1 MNTVTYRKGENGS
14 VPGRCERFYS
24 MSSEWFFATRE
35 GSSVG
40 PFATLE
46 SANMGLDDYLDFMA
60 LAKPRIKA
68 KLVTAMQS

>member
-1 MNTVTYRKGENGS
+1 MSTPTYRKGENGS
-14 VPGRCERFYS
+14 VSGRCERFYS

-46 SANMGLDDYLDFMA
+46 SANMGLNDYLDFMA